1 VSHPD
6 DADDALDP
14 GIDRTDPN
22 DSGAAIARAVDPQ
35 AIRIDLRLQAEEGEG
50 CLHVG
55 HPSVGRQAAARALAC
70 APTLVVE
77 GEHDVAGFV
86 EDPGVVGQ
94 VEILDAGV
102 AVAQHDARAPICGAH
117 TLRQVEIAG

>member
-1 VSHPD
+1 MH
-6 DADDALDP
+6 LTLW
-14 GIDRTDPN
+14 IDRTDPN
-22 DSGAAIARAVDPQ
+22 HRGAAIARAVDPQ
-35 AIRIDLRLQAEEGEG
+35 ALRLDLRLQAEEGEG

-55 HPSVGRQAAARALAC
+55 HPSVGRQAAARPLAC

-77 GEHDVAGFV
+77 GEHDVAGFI
-86 EDPGVVGQ
+86 EHPGIVGK

-102 AVAQHDARAPICGAH
+102 AVTQHDARAPICRAQ